1 MSVMQCNL
9 ISGVTDLDKKG
20 SMKAPQ
26 NNLMVPSIF
35 QPEQGNKAPDTA
47 NNAQLVPALLLELV
61 TIVAQISQLDA
72 MFDKVKG
79 NAPTAG
85 SEADKWHQVSVQAL
99 ETSRK
104 YMVEQQTS
112 LLQRLATAKLN
123 GTSPPVLAK
132 SDSATTSEN
141 KKEDA
146 IPQHKEVTPPPGLDP
161 SVPDLKAGLAGSTD
175 GNSLRN
181 YLEKIKMHTP
191 GCALLI
197 RKIKPLGFES
207 PEHLR
212 AHCEQ
217 FGKVAEVLVS
227 HCITKPSPKRAK
239 GRIRP
244 AALGFVIMAS
254 PEDADAV
261 FTQGEHQNIAFR
273 DGSVIVE
280 VQRFREIT
288 DDLEDAG
295 GEESLL

>member
-1 MSVMQCNL
+1 MMSVMQCSL

-20 SMKAPQ
+20 SVKAQQ
-26 NNLMVPSIF
+26 NELMVPSIF
-35 QPEQGNKAPDTA
+35 QSEQQQKAPDTA
-47 NNAQLVPALLLELV
+47 CNAQLVPALLLELV

-79 NAPTAG
+79 SAPAAG

-104 YMVEQQTS
+104 YMVEQQAS
-112 LLQRLATAKLN
+112 LFQRIANAS
-123 GTSPPVLAK
+123 GTPSHVSLPAK
-132 SDSATTSEN
+132 SDGATTSEN

-146 IPQHKEVTPPPGLDP
+146 IPERKEVTAPPGLDP
-161 SVPDLKAGLAGSTD
+161 SVPDLKAGPATETD

-181 YLEKIKMHTP
+181 YLEKIKMQTP
-191 GCALLI
+191 GCALLV
-197 RKIKPLGFES
+197 RKIKALGFES

-261 FTQGEHQNIAFR
+261 FAQGEHQSIAFR
-273 DGSVIVE
+273 DGSVTVE
-280 VQRFREIT
+280 VQRFKET
-288 DDLEDAG
+288 SEDI
-295 GEESLL
+295 EEVGAEE

>member
-1 MSVMQCNL
+1 MSVMQCSM

-20 SMKAPQ
+20 SMEAPQ
-26 NNLMVPSIF
+26 NKLLVPSIF
-35 QPEQGNKAPDTA
+35 QKEQGTKVPDTA
-47 NNAQLVPALLLELV
+47 SNAQLVPALLLELV

-112 LLQRLATAKLN
+112 LFQRLASAT
-123 GTSPPVLAK
+123 GTSLPVLAK
-132 SDSATTSEN
+132 GDGATTSEN

-146 IPQHKEVTPPPGLDP
+146 IPEQKEVTPPPGLDP
-161 SVPDLKAGLAGSTD
+161 SVPDLKAGTEDSAD

-207 PEHLR
+207 PEYLR

-217 FGKVAEVLVS
+217 FGNVAEVLVS

-261 FTQGEHQNIAFR
+261 FAQGENQNIVFR
-273 DGSVIVE
+273 DGDVTVE
-280 VQRFREIT
+280 VQRFREI
-288 DDLEDAG
+288 EEAG

>member
-1 MSVMQCNL
+1 MVSLVQFNA

-26 NNLMVPSIF
+26 NDLMVPSIL
-35 QPEQGNKAPDTA
+35 QPEQGTKAPDGA
-47 NNAQLVPALLLELV
+47 SNAQLVPALLLELV
-61 TIVAQISQLDA
+61 TIITQISQLDA

-79 NAPTAG
+79 SAPSAG

-99 ETSRK
+99 QTSRK

-112 LLQRLATAKLN
+112 LFQRLANAT
-123 GTSPPVLAK
+123 GTSLPVLAK
-132 SDSATTSEN
+132 SDGAATLEN
-141 KKEDA
+141 KKDV
-146 IPQHKEVTPPPGLDP
+146 IPEQKQKEVSPPPGLDP
-161 SVPDLKAGLAGSTD
+161 SVPDLNAGLEGSTD

-244 AALGFVIMAS
+244 AALGFVVMAS

-261 FTQGEHQNIAFR
+261 FAHGQHQNIAFR
-273 DGSVIVE
+273 DGSVTVE

-288 DDLEDAG
+288 EDIEDAG
-295 GEESLL
+295 VEESLL